1 MSDSKIPEEGV
12 SGKLKAVVYV
22 LTGITLFAFVAF
34 FTKLITKKSTSNQ
47 QEKSVQNTRVDT
59 RAVTRATELE
69 KAGERLQQVG
79 LNEQALDQ
87 YIQIWT
93 LEESNAADRAKA
105 AATIGKLYLKLGN
118 CTEALVW
125 LFRSEA
131 ANPDKA
137 TELQPLIDTCI
148 AKEK

>member
-12 SGKLKAVVYV
+12 SGKIKAVVYI
-22 LTGITLFAFVAF
+22 LTGITVFAFVAF
-34 FTKLITKKSTSNQ
+34 FTKLITKKPTGLQ
-47 QEKSVQNTRVDT
+47 QEKSIKNTQVDA
-59 RAVTRATELE
+59 RSTELE

-79 LNEQALDQ
+79 LNEQALDN
-87 YIQIWT
+87 YILIWT
-93 LEESNAADRAKA
+93 LGESNATDRAKA
-105 AATIGKLYLKLGN
+105 AATTGRLYLKLGN
-118 CTEALVW
+118 CKEALVW

>member
-1 MSDSKIPEEGV
+1 MSDSKIPEDGV
-12 SGKLKAVVYV
+12 SGKLKAVVYI

-34 FTKLITKKSTSNQ
+34 FTKLITKKPTAIQ
-47 QEKSVQNTRVDT
+47 QEKSIKNTRVD
-59 RAVTRATELE
+59 ARATELE

-87 YIQIWT
+87 FILIWT
-93 LEESNAADRAKA
+93 LGESNATDRAKA
-105 AATIGKLYLKLGN
+105 AATTGRLYLKLGN
-118 CTEALVW
+118 CKEALVW

-137 TELQPLIDTCI
+137 TELQPLIDICI
-148 AKEK
+148 TKEK

>member
-1 MSDSKIPEEGV
+1 MSDSKISEDGV
-12 SGKLKAVVYV
+12 SGKLKAVVYI

-34 FTKLITKKSTSNQ
+34 FTKLITKKPTAIQ
-47 QEKSVQNTRVDT
+47 QEKSIKNTRVDG
-59 RAVTRATELE
+59 RSTELE

-79 LNEQALDQ
+79 LNEQALDN
-87 YIQIWT
+87 YILIWT
-93 LEESNAADRAKA
+93 LGESNATDRAKA
-105 AATIGKLYLKLGN
+105 AATTGRLYLKLGN
-118 CTEALVW
+118 CKEALVW

-148 AKEK
+148 TKEK

>member
-1 MSDSKIPEEGV
+1 MSDSKIPEDGV
-12 SGKLKAVVYV
+12 NGKLKVVVYI

-34 FTKLITKKSTSNQ
+34 FTKLITKKSIPTQ
-47 QEKSVQNTRVDT
+47 QENSVKDTHVD
-59 RAVTRATELE
+59 TRATELE

-87 YIQIWT
+87 YIQIWA
-93 LEESNAADRAKA
+93 LRESNAPDRAKA
-105 AATIGKLYLKLGN
+105 AATTGRIYLKLGN
-118 CTEALVW
+118 CKEALVW

-137 TELQPLIDTCI
+137 TELQPLIDACI

>member
-12 SGKLKAVVYV
+12 SGKIKAVVYI

-34 FTKLITKKSTSNQ
+34 FTKLITKKPTAIQ
-47 QEKSVQNTRVDT
+47 QEKSIKNTRVD
-59 RAVTRATELE
+59 ARATELE

-79 LNEQALDQ
+79 LNEQALDN
-87 YIQIWT
+87 YILIWT
-93 LEESNAADRAKA
+93 LGESNATDRAKA
-105 AATIGKLYLKLGN
+105 AATTGRLYLKLGN
-118 CTEALVW
+118 CKEALVW

-148 AKEK
+148 TKEK

>member
-1 MSDSKIPEEGV
+1 MSDSKISEDGV
-12 SGKLKAVVYV
+12 SGKLKAVVYI

-34 FTKLITKKSTSNQ
+34 FTKLITKKSTPIQ
-47 QEKSVQNTRVDT
+47 QETSVKDILIGT
-59 RAVTRATELE
+59 RASELE

-87 YIQIWT
+87 YIQIWS
-93 LEESNAADRAKA
+93 LGESNAADRAKA
-105 AATIGKLYLKLGN
+105 AATAGRLYMKLGN
-118 CTEALVW
+118 CKEALVW

>member
-12 SGKLKAVVYV
+12 SGKLKAVVYI

-34 FTKLITKKSTSNQ
+34 FTKLITKKSTPTQ
-47 QEKSVQNTRVDT
+47 QAISSKEPRMSS
-59 RAVTRATELE
+59 RATELE
-69 KAGERLQQVG
+69 KAGARLQQVG

-87 YIQIWT
+87 YIQIWA
-93 LEESNAADRAKA
+93 LRESNTNARAEA
-105 AATIGKLYLKLGN
+105 AATAGKLYLKLGN
-118 CTEALVW
+118 CKEALVW

-131 ANPDKA
+131 ANVEKA

>member
-1 MSDSKIPEEGV
+1 MSDSKIPEDGV
-12 SGKLKAVVYV
+12 SGKLKAVVYI

-34 FTKLITKKSTSNQ
+34 FTKLITKKSTPIQ
-47 QEKSVQNTRVDT
+47 QETSVKDIRIDT
-59 RAVTRATELE
+59 RAAELE

-87 YIQIWT
+87 YIQIWAM
-93 LEESNAADRAKA
+93 EESNAADRAKA
-105 AATIGKLYLKLGN
+105 AANAGRLYLKLGN
-118 CTEALVW
+118 CKEALVW

-137 TELQPLIDTCI
+137 IELQTLIDTCI

>member
-12 SGKLKAVVYV
+12 SGKIKAVVYI

-34 FTKLITKKSTSNQ
+34 FTKLITKKPTAIQ
-47 QEKSVQNTRVDT
+47 QEKSIKNTRVD
-59 RAVTRATELE
+59 ARATELE

-87 YIQIWT
+87 FILIWT
-93 LEESNAADRAKA
+93 LGESNATDRAKA
-105 AATIGKLYLKLGN
+105 AATTGRLYLKLGN
-118 CTEALVW
+118 CKEALVW

-137 TELQPLIDTCI
+137 TELHPLIDTCI

>member
-12 SGKLKAVVYV
+12 SGKIKAVVYI
-22 LTGITLFAFVAF
+22 LTGITILAFVAF
-34 FTKLITKKSTSNQ
+34 FTKLITKKPTAIQ
-47 QEKSVQNTRVDT
+47 QEKSIKNTRVDG
-59 RAVTRATELE
+59 RSTELE

-79 LNEQALDQ
+79 LNEQALDN
-87 YIQIWT
+87 YILIWT
-93 LEESNAADRAKA
+93 LGESNATDRAKA
-105 AATIGKLYLKLGN
+105 AATTGRLYLKLGN
-118 CTEALVW
+118 CKEALVW

-131 ANPDKA
+131 ANPDKV

>member
-1 MSDSKIPEEGV
+1 MSDLKIPEEGV
-12 SGKLKAVVYV
+12 SGKIKAVVYI

-34 FTKLITKKSTSNQ
+34 FTKLITKKPTAIQ
-47 QEKSVQNTRVDT
+47 QEKSIKNTRVDA
-59 RAVTRATELE
+59 RSIELE

-87 YIQIWT
+87 YILIWT
-93 LEESNAADRAKA
+93 LGESNATDRAKA
-105 AATIGKLYLKLGN
+105 AATTGRLYLKLGN
-118 CTEALVW
+118 CKEALVW

-137 TELQPLIDTCI
+137 TELHPLIDTCI

>member
-12 SGKLKAVVYV
+12 SGKIKAVVYI

-34 FTKLITKKSTSNQ
+34 FTKLITKKPTAIQ
-47 QEKSVQNTRVDT
+47 QEKSIKNARVD
-59 RAVTRATELE
+59 ARATELE

-87 YIQIWT
+87 YILIWT
-93 LEESNAADRAKA
+93 LGESNATDRAKA
-105 AATIGKLYLKLGN
+105 AATTGRLYLKLGN
-118 CTEALVW
+118 CKEALVW

>member
-12 SGKLKAVVYV
+12 SGKIKAVVYI
-22 LTGITLFAFVAF
+22 LTGITVFAFVAF
-34 FTKLITKKSTSNQ
+34 FTKLITKKPTAIQ
-47 QEKSVQNTRVDT
+47 QEKSIKNIRVDG
-59 RAVTRATELE
+59 RSTELE

-79 LNEQALDQ
+79 LNEQALDN
-87 YIQIWT
+87 YILIWT
-93 LEESNAADRAKA
+93 LGESNATDRAKA
-105 AATIGKLYLKLGN
+105 AATTGRLYLKLGN
-118 CTEALVW
+118 CKEALVW

>member
-12 SGKLKAVVYV
+12 SRKIKAVVYI
-22 LTGITLFAFVAF
+22 LTGITIFAFVAF
-34 FTKLITKKSTSNQ
+34 FTKLITKKPTAIQ
-47 QEKSVQNTRVDT
+47 QQKSIKNTRVDG
-59 RAVTRATELE
+59 RSTELE

-79 LNEQALDQ
+79 LNEQALDN
-87 YIQIWT
+87 YILIWT
-93 LEESNAADRAKA
+93 LGESNATDRAKA
-105 AATIGKLYLKLGN
+105 AATTGRLYLKLGN
-118 CTEALVW
+118 CKEALVW

-137 TELQPLIDTCI
+137 TELHPLIDTCI

>member
-12 SGKLKAVVYV
+12 SGKIKAVVYI
-22 LTGITLFAFVAF
+22 LTGITIFAFVAF
-34 FTKLITKKSTSNQ
+34 FTKLITKKPTAIQ
-47 QEKSVQNTRVDT
+47 QEKSIKNTQVD
-59 RAVTRATELE
+59 ARATELE

-79 LNEQALDQ
+79 LNEKALDQ
-87 YIQIWT
+87 YILIWT
-93 LEESNAADRAKA
+93 LGESNATDRAKA
-105 AATIGKLYLKLGN
+105 AATTGRLYLKLGN
-118 CTEALVW
+118 CAEALVW

>member
-12 SGKLKAVVYV
+12 SGKIKAVVYI

-34 FTKLITKKSTSNQ
+34 FTKLITKKPTAIQ
-47 QEKSVQNTRVDT
+47 QEKSIKNTRVD
-59 RAVTRATELE
+59 ARATELE

-87 YIQIWT
+87 YILIWT
-93 LEESNAADRAKA
+93 LGESNATDRAKA

-148 AKEK
+148 TKEK

>member
-1 MSDSKIPEEGV
+1 MNDSKIPEEGV
-12 SGKLKAVVYV
+12 SGKIKAVVYI

-34 FTKLITKKSTSNQ
+34 FTKLITKKPTAIQ
-47 QEKSVQNTRVDT
+47 QEKSIKNTRVD
-59 RAVTRATELE
+59 ARATELE

-87 YIQIWT
+87 YILIWT
-93 LEESNAADRAKA
+93 LGESNATDRAKA

>member
-12 SGKLKAVVYV
+12 SGKIKAVVYI

-34 FTKLITKKSTSNQ
+34 FTKLITKKPTAIQ
-47 QEKSVQNTRVDT
+47 QEKNIKNNRVG
-59 RAVTRATELE
+59 ARATELE

-87 YIQIWT
+87 YILIWT
-93 LEESNAADRAKA
+93 LGESNATDRAKA
-105 AATIGKLYLKLGN
+105 AATTGRLYLKLDN
-118 CTEALVW
+118 CKEALVW

>member
-1 MSDSKIPEEGV
+1 MSDSKIPEDGV
-12 SGKLKAVVYV
+12 SGKLKAVVYI

-34 FTKLITKKSTSNQ
+34 FTKLITKKPTAIQ
-47 QEKSVQNTRVDT
+47 QEKSIKNTRVD
-59 RAVTRATELE
+59 ARATELE

-87 YIQIWT
+87 YILIWT
-93 LEESNAADRAKA
+93 LGESNATDRAKA
-105 AATIGKLYLKLGN
+105 AATTGRLYLKLGN
-118 CTEALVW
+118 CKEALVW

>member
-12 SGKLKAVVYV
+12 SGKIKAVVYI
-22 LTGITLFAFVAF
+22 LTGITVFAFVAF
-34 FTKLITKKSTSNQ
+34 FTKLITKKPTAIQ
-47 QEKSVQNTRVDT
+47 QEKSIKNTLVDG
-59 RAVTRATELE
+59 RSTELE

-79 LNEQALDQ
+79 LNEQALDN
-87 YIQIWT
+87 YILIWT
-93 LEESNAADRAKA
+93 LGESNAADRAKA
-105 AATIGKLYLKLGN
+105 AATTGRLYLKLGN
-118 CTEALVW
+118 CKEALVW

>member
-12 SGKLKAVVYV
+12 SGKIKAVVYI

-34 FTKLITKKSTSNQ
+34 FTKLITKKPTAIQ
-47 QEKSVQNTRVDT
+47 QEKSIKNTRVD
-59 RAVTRATELE
+59 ARATELE

-87 YIQIWT
+87 FILIWT
-93 LEESNAADRAKA
+93 LGESNATDRAKA
-105 AATIGKLYLKLGN
+105 AATTGRLYLKLGN
-118 CTEALVW
+118 CKEALVW

-148 AKEK
+148 TKEK

>member
-12 SGKLKAVVYV
+12 SRKIKAVVYI
-22 LTGITLFAFVAF
+22 LTGITVFAFVAF
-34 FTKLITKKSTSNQ
+34 FTKLITKKPTAIQ
-47 QEKSVQNTRVDT
+47 QEKSIKNTRVDG
-59 RAVTRATELE
+59 RSTELE

-87 YIQIWT
+87 YILIWT
-93 LEESNAADRAKA
+93 LGESNATDRAKA
-105 AATIGKLYLKLGN
+105 AATTGRLYLKLGN
-118 CTEALVW
+118 CKEALVW

>member
-1 MSDSKIPEEGV
+1 MSDSKIPEDGV
-12 SGKLKAVVYV
+12 SGKLKAVVYI

-34 FTKLITKKSTSNQ
+34 FTKLITKKPTAIQ
-47 QEKSVQNTRVDT
+47 QEKSIKNTRVD
-59 RAVTRATELE
+59 ARATELE

-79 LNEQALDQ
+79 LNEQALDN
-87 YIQIWT
+87 YILIWT
-93 LEESNAADRAKA
+93 LGESNATDRAKA
-105 AATIGKLYLKLGN
+105 AATTGRLYLKLGN
-118 CTEALVW
+118 CKEALVW

>member
-12 SGKLKAVVYV
+12 SGKIKAVVYI
-22 LTGITLFAFVAF
+22 LTVITVFAFVAF
-34 FTKLITKKSTSNQ
+34 FTKLITKKPTAIQ
-47 QEKSVQNTRVDT
+47 QEKSIKNTRVDG
-59 RAVTRATELE
+59 RSTELE

-79 LNEQALDQ
+79 LNEQALDN
-87 YIQIWT
+87 YILIWT
-93 LEESNAADRAKA
+93 LGESNATDRAKA
-105 AATIGKLYLKLGN
+105 AATTGRLYLKLGN
-118 CTEALVW
+118 CKEALVW

>member
-12 SGKLKAVVYV
+12 SGKIKAVVYI

-34 FTKLITKKSTSNQ
+34 FTKLITKKPTAIQ
-47 QEKSVQNTRVDT
+47 QEKSIKNTRVD
-59 RAVTRATELE
+59 ARATELE

-79 LNEQALDQ
+79 LNEQALDH
-87 YIQIWT
+87 YILIWT
-93 LEESNAADRAKA
+93 LGESNATDRAKA

-148 AKEK
+148 TKEK

>member
-1 MSDSKIPEEGV
+1 MSDLKIPEEGV
-12 SGKLKAVVYV
+12 SGKIKAVVYI

-34 FTKLITKKSTSNQ
+34 FTKLITKKPTAIQ
-47 QEKSVQNTRVDT
+47 QEKSIKNTRVDA
-59 RAVTRATELE
+59 RSTELE

-87 YIQIWT
+87 YILIWT
-93 LEESNAADRAKA
+93 LGESNATDRAKA
-105 AATIGKLYLKLGN
+105 AATTGRLYLKLGN
-118 CTEALVW
+118 CKEALVW

-148 AKEK
+148 TKEK

>member
-1 MSDSKIPEEGV
+1 MSDSKKPEDGV

-34 FTKLITKKSTSNQ
+34 FTKLIIKKSTPIQ
-47 QEKSVQNTRVDT
+47 QETSMKDIRIGT
-59 RAVTRATELE
+59 RAEELE

-87 YIQIWT
+87 YIQIWS
-93 LEESNAADRAKA
+93 LGESNSANRAKA
-105 AATIGKLYLKLGN
+105 AATAGRLYLKLGN
-118 CTEALVW
+118 CQEALVW

-137 TELQPLIDTCI
+137 NELKTLIDTCI

>member
-1 MSDSKIPEEGV
+1 MSDSKILEEGV
-12 SGKLKAVVYV
+12 SGKIKAVVYI

-34 FTKLITKKSTSNQ
+34 FTKLITKKPTAIQ
-47 QEKSVQNTRVDT
+47 QEKSIKNARVD
-59 RAVTRATELE
+59 ARATELE

-87 YIQIWT
+87 YILIWT
-93 LEESNAADRAKA
+93 LGESNATDRAKA

>member
-1 MSDSKIPEEGV
+1 MSDSKIPEDGV
-12 SGKLKAVVYV
+12 SRKLKAVVYI

-34 FTKLITKKSTSNQ
+34 FTKLITKKSTPIQ
-47 QEKSVQNTRVDT
+47 QETSVKDILIGT
-59 RAVTRATELE
+59 RAIELK

-87 YIQIWT
+87 YVQIWS
-93 LEESNAADRAKA
+93 LVESNSSDRAKA
-105 AATIGKLYLKLGN
+105 AATAGRLYLKLGN
-118 CTEALVW
+118 CKEALVW

-137 TELQPLIDTCI
+137 TETQPLIDTCI